1 MVSFQ
6 PTTTTFKS
14 PADCARVKGT
24 LTLVMDVCG
33 VASFTCTNAME
44 AGGGGGGG
52 GGGAGV
58 VALAVL
64 EYGES
69 PEVLV
74 ARTR

>member
-1 MVSFQ
+1 MSFQ
-6 PTTTTFKS
+6 PTTTTFRF
-14 PADCARVKGT
+14 PADWTEVYGT
-24 LTLVMDVCG
+24 LTMAIEVCG
-33 VASFTCTNAME
+33 TASFTCTKAMD

-64 EYGES
+64 EYAES
-69 PEVLV
+69 PEALV